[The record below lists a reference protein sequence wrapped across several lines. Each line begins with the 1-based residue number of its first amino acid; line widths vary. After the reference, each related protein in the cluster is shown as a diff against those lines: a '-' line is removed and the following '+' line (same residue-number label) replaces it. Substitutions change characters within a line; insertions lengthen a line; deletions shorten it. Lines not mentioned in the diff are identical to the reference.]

1 MGYNLG
7 MSRIC
12 PTVTASDLHE
22 YREQLERVESFAER
36 VHIDLMDGKLA
47 PTKSPALSEIWLSEK
62 LICDIHLMYQ
72 NPSDFTEEL
81 IALKPNLVIIHA
93 ETHSSNDLPLMATK
107 LRNAGI
113 KFGLALLPQTSV
125 ESIKYLLPHCQAALV
140 FAGKLGYHGGEAD
153 LSQLNKIKELK
164 DEHRWLEIHW
174 DGGVNGKNT
183 KQIVEAGVDVL
194 NVGGFIQKSE
204 NPKESY
210 KKLQTILN

>member
-1 MGYNLG
+1 

-12 PTVTASDLHE
+12 PTVTANDLHE

-93 ETHSSNDLPLMATK
+93 ETHSSNDLPLMATQ
-107 LRNAGI
+107 LREAGI

-174 DGGVNGKNT
+174 DGGVNGKNA

-204 NPKESY
+204 NPKDSY
-210 KKLQTILN
+210 LQLVALLQS